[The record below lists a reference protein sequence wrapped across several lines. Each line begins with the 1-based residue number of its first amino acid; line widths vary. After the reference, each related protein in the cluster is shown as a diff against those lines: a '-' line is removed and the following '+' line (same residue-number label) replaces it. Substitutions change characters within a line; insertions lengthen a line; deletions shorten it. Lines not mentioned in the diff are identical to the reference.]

1 MTDASGVLS
10 LSGTADRFTVKQI
23 KLTGRERSVLRYI
36 DWNMGTK
43 GIELLDCTKLEPE
56 DLVDVLN
63 GLMDVGYVEM
73 APYAEHTDLAGFREK
88 TFEVNPGY
96 ALELK
101 AAMMRA

>member
-1 MTDASGVLS
+1 M
-10 LSGTADRFTVKQI
+10 KQI

-36 DWNMGTK
+36 DWNLGTK
-43 GIELLDCTKLEPE
+43 GDELLDSTRLTPD
-56 DLVDVLN
+56 DLVGVLN

-73 APYAEHTDLAGFREK
+73 VPYALHTDEATFRDQ

-101 AAMMRA
+101 AAMLRA

>member
-1 MTDASGVLS
+1 M
-10 LSGTADRFTVKQI
+10 KQI

-43 GIELLDCTKLEPE
+43 GVELLDCTKLEPD

-73 APYAEHTDLAGFREK
+73 VPYAEHTDVETFREK
-88 TFEVNPGY
+88 MFEVNPGY
-96 ALELK
+96 ALELR
-101 AAMMRA
+101 AAMIHA

>member
-1 MTDASGVLS
+1 M
-10 LSGTADRFTVKQI
+10 KQI

-36 DWNMGTK
+36 DWNSGTR
-43 GIELLDCTKLEPE
+43 GDELLDLTKLEPE

-63 GLMDVGYVEM
+63 GLMEVGYVEVV
-73 APYAEHTDLAGFREK
+73 PYAHQTSIETFREK

-101 AAMMRA
+101 AAMMRL